1 MIIDFT
7 SVTLEVEFEW
17 RNSKLENEE
26 SGTAESVAPCARRR
40 AGLASFGRPAAA
52 AAGVTSTWN
61 FRSLSRDANLN
72 LSVRVMLVLRHC
84 RAVVTPGQS
93 LPGRKESCSA
103 SATARKA
110 IVKARP
116 SPESNLKITVS
127 FCMP

>member
-1 MIIDFT
+1 MT
-7 SVTLEVEFEW
+7 
-17 RNSKLENEE
+17 
-26 SGTAESVAPCARRR
+26 GTAESVAPCAR
-40 AGLASFGRPAAA
+40 AGLASFGRPAA